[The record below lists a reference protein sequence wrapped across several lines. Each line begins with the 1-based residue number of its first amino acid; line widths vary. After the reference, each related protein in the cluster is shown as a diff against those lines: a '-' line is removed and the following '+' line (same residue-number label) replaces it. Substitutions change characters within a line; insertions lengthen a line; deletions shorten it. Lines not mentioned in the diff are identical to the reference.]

1 MNFFAGVSYDLEGIL
16 SSLYYSH
23 SPTFKQHTL
32 EGAIDY
38 EHPLSDA
45 FFLNVGAYFG
55 YLKADN
61 PNKGRD
67 TYYYIPNKA
76 DYLYYGFNLGLT
88 YAFSENLAFNLGL
101 NWATNDGE
109 APTEN
114 QNVRSGLKADPQNR
128 VIGFEGGTNRYW
140 GYVENKSQTW
150 VDFSLTLTY

>member
-1 MNFFAGVSYDLEGIL
+1 M
-16 SSLYYSH
+16 
-23 SPTFKQHTL
+23 

-45 FFLNVGAYFG
+45 FFLNLGAYFG

-61 PNKGRD
+61 PNKGRA
-67 TYYYIPNKA
+67 TYDYIPNKA
-76 DYLYYGFNLGLT
+76 DYLYYGFNVGLT